1 MDGHGK
7 PYLALECLL
16 VDFKTPFSQSETAK
30 ESGILYRYPFD
41 MDYNKYNFITVK
53 LNKVTKVELSIMS
66 EMVKTMIHVLT
77 ESIID

>member
-1 MDGHGK
+1 
-7 PYLALECLL
+7 
-16 VDFKTPFSQSETAK
+16 
-30 ESGILYRYPFD
+30 